1 MRLLFPSVLHCP
13 LSASSLLGVGV
24 RFNFRFPH
32 RTGNDSDVGVG
43 LGQIAAVDLHP
54 VPEVAVVVQVL
65 KTIVL
70 KKRITPDQ
78 NMFFLILVSSLATII
93 LSFELNVSE

>member
-13 LSASSLLGVGV
+13 LSAFSVIGVGV

-65 KTIVL
+65 ITIVYKKELLPTKTFFSDFGVELGDNHL
-70 KKRITPDQ
+70 K
-78 NMFFLILVSSLATII
+78 F
-93 LSFELNVSE
+93 